1 MMAHWLG
8 NLQAYRTVGRCLVA
22 GLVWTSC
29 SHPKDAD
36 PANST
41 FDPTTCTGAFHVV
54 YASQPN
60 ELPPG
65 ARDLT
70 WKDGNLFVGHSS
82 PDDAWVFSLPD
93 TGIGNKDLLYE
104 GHVRSWWLEDD
115 RLIYAQNYDLFS
127 MPQTGGSPSSILHYG
142 DLAYDVLKGLSL
154 SEHNL
159 DRTAIYWLF
168 YNGDLTVRRH
178 LRSGGEDTILAEML
192 GFGSRD
198 LQWMRQVR
206 DRLVICFWRK
216 GFGTYV
222 ATVPKAGGTP
232 QSLPVPDDYSMLLA
246 VSNGGSLLWYTPAS
260 SSNGE
265 RSYYSLGN
273 IDGSQLL
280 PFTVTLPQSAY
291 PGPLNAWSAGN
302 GGWYIVVGQYGAQG
316 ALYLSIWYV
325 KSDGQANRLACDPT
339 AEVPDPYKTEPRPV
353 ATSTAGVAS
362 DGSFFVSVS
371 YPENNWVIA
380 RVENPSGTADTTT
393 P

>member
-8 NLQAYRTVGRCLVA
+8 NLQAYRIVGRCLVA

-29 SHPKDAD
+29 SHPKNAD
-36 PANST
+36 LANSG
-41 FDPTTCTGAFHVV
+41 FDPTTCTSAFRVV
-54 YASQPN
+54 YTSQPD
-60 ELPPG
+60 ELPPRT
-65 ARDLT
+65 RDLT

-82 PDDAWVFSLPD
+82 ADDAWVFALPD

-127 MPQTGGSPSSILHYG
+127 MPQTGGPANSILHYG
-142 DLAYDVLKGLSL
+142 DLAYDVWNGLSL

-168 YNGDLTVRRH
+168 YNAELTVRRH

-206 DRLVICFWRK
+206 DQLVLSFWRK

-232 QSLPVPDDYSMLLA
+232 QSLPIPDDYSMVLA

-280 PFTVTLPQSAY
+280 PFAVTLAQSAY

-302 GGWYIVVGQYGAQG
+302 GGWYIVLSEYSAQG

-325 KSDGQANRLACDPT
+325 KSDGQANRLVCDPT
-339 AEVPDPYKTEPRPV
+339 AEVPDPYTAEPRPV

-371 YPENNWVIA
+371 YPKNNWVIA